1 MLIIDDTW
9 NNREAEVVVGD
20 TLRLELS
27 ENPTTGYR
35 WRMPDVGPALRI
47 LEDSYEAPTGAA
59 GSGGVRRWTL
69 AADKAGTIPLQL
81 EFKRSWQPQPA
92 RTFTVTLVV
101 KAR

>member
-9 NNREAEVVVGD
+9 NNRDAEVVVGD
-20 TLRLELS
+20 TLRLELT

-47 LEDSYEAPTGAA
+47 LEDSYEAPTGGA

-69 AADKAGTIPLQL
+69 VADKAGTILLQL
-81 EFKRSWQPQPA
+81 ELKRSWQPDPA
-92 RTFTVTLVV
+92 QTFAVTVVV
-101 KAR
+101 KDR

>member
-1 MLIIDDTW
+1 MLVIDQTW
-9 NNREAEVVVGD
+9 SDRDAEVAVGD

-47 LEDSYEAPTGAA
+47 LDDSYEAPTGGP
-59 GSGGVRRWTL
+59 GSGGRRRWTL
-69 AADKAGTIPLQL
+69 AAEKAGAIPLRVEL
-81 EFKRSWQPQPA
+81 KRGWQPDPA
-92 RTFTVTLVV
+92 QTFTVTLVV